1 MNHKDLH
8 FFHSLTDLN
17 VQFLFN
23 DGKKSL
29 SIPSGPLTLEELS
42 QINISSTIE
51 DDEIDNDIS
60 NFRDS
65 KGLRF
70 LVTKFNEGHLVL
82 GPFILDEDPPLVI
95 GRGFT
100 LGLTIPIRTKGK
112 VEAFNQLLKM
122 RLQTKPDFDSRIL
135 NEIETHNPSFKGP
148 SETANHRIERR
159 YKDERLIRNLIASG
173 AKSEMLDLYKNR
185 AEKIDYDI
193 RIPNNPLRVLK
204 NYSIILNSIGRLSA
218 EKGGLPP
225 FLLHSISE
233 KYAIKIEAQ
242 DSEEGI
248 RGLQKDMIFHY
259 CDAVYNY
266 RIENH
271 SAYIVKASQYILLNL
286 HRKLELKK
294 IALLAGTNPSY
305 LSRRFKEETGQTLWS
320 YIREKRILEAR
331 WMLCQTEMSIT
342 EIALSLG
349 FDDVNYFSKVFHKD
363 RGISPRKYRQ
373 KNWRVEFDG
382 LPD

>member
-1 MNHKDLH
+1 MNHNDLH

-17 VQFLFN
+17 VQFFFN
-23 DGKKSL
+23 NGKKSL

-51 DDEIDNDIS
+51 DDKIYFDIS
-60 NFRDS
+60 NLRDS
-65 KGLRF
+65 TGLRF
-70 LVTKFNEGHLVL
+70 LVLLFDEGRLVL
-82 GPFILDEDPPLVI
+82 GPFILDEDPPLVL
-95 GRGFT
+95 GRGLS
-100 LGLTIPIRTKGK
+100 LGLTIPIKTIEKI
-112 VEAFNQLLKM
+112 EAFNQLLKM
-122 RLQTKPDFDSRIL
+122 RLQTEPDFDNKIL
-135 NEIETHNPSFKGP
+135 NEIETHNPSFEGP
-148 SETANHRIERR
+148 SEIDIDRIERR
-159 YKDERLIRNLIASG
+159 YKDERLVRHLIASG
-173 AKSEMLDLYKNR
+173 AKSEMMDLYKSR
-185 AEKIDYDI
+185 ADKIDYDI

-233 KYAIKIEAQ
+233 KYAIKIESQ
-242 DSEEGI
+242 DSEKGI
-248 RGLQKDMIFHY
+248 RELQKNMLFHY

-286 HRKLELKK
+286 HRKLKLKK
-294 IALLAGTNPSY
+294 IAQVVDTNSSY
-305 LSRRFKEETGQTLWS
+305 LSRRFKEETGQTIWS

-331 WMLCQTEMSIT
+331 WMLIQTELSIT
-342 EIALSLG
+342 DIALSLG
-349 FDDVNYFSKVFHKD
+349 FDDVNYFSKVFRKE
-363 RGISPRKYRQ
+363 RGISPREYRQ
-373 KNWRVEFDG
+373 KHRRDDFDG